1 MPPEPDGHRTKKRRE
16 KLLGLGLIQKN
27 VWVPAALASALMAF
41 ALQLRRQAEMLLP
54 SDPPEGEEAT
64 RDHVMSKLV
73 DGQAPIVQQ
82 AAAKLARDKSTN
94 GPRVRAKRSPQ

>member
-1 MPPEPDGHRTKKRRE
+1 MPPQPDGHRTKKRRE

-41 ALQLRRQAEMLLP
+41 ALQLRRQAGMLLP

-64 RDHVMSKLV
+64 SDNVMSKLV
-73 DGQAPIVQQ
+73 DGQTPVVER
-82 AAAKLARDKSTN
+82 AAAEITNSKRQNSSRSRAR
-94 GPRVRAKRSPQ
+94 R

>member
-1 MPPEPDGHRTKKRRE
+1 MPPQPDGHRTKKRRE

-41 ALQLRRQAEMLLP
+41 AFELRRQAGMLLP
-54 SDPPEGEEAT
+54 TDPRDGEGKPSASVT
-64 RDHVMSKLV
+64 GKLL

-82 AAAKLARDKSTN
+82 AASKLAAGKRRDKSL
-94 GPRVRAKRSPQ
+94 PKAKR